1 MPHRHS
7 TWLGALALSIIALA
21 PLRAQTGLTPQDS
34 LRLDSLDGLRR
45 ELVRANEA
53 RPKYGIPMIDRFFRY
68 EPVAPYNQNRG
79 YQFLHAVAA
88 SMARNQKPS
97 SSTGGPLQTLIEIG
111 GGKDFDFGK
120 WRIGID
126 GVIDL
131 LTAKNS
137 IDGQWFGYGVLVA
150 RKLGEGRSIRLRSS
164 IYYALKSR
172 NWYHEHNLLLYYAPQ
187 LNGLMVLSG
196 GHTSRETFHLTP
208 EEIYRGYYGALPAAN
223 SPVASFV
230 KDYLQLRNRIQL
242 TESLDLS
249 TSLLFED
256 RSQAT
261 GRYPLGA
268 PSCPARF
275 RASAL
280 GPLLPQS

>member
-1 MPHRHS
+1 MPHRHC
-7 TWLGALALSIIALA
+7 TWLGALALSLIALA

-88 SMARNQKPS
+88 SMARNQKSS

-111 GGKDFDFGK
+111 AGKDFDFGK

-131 LTAKNS
+131 LAAKNS
-137 IDGQWFGYGVLVA
+137 IDGQWFGYGILVA
-150 RKLGEGRSIRLRSS
+150 RKLGEGR
-164 IYYALKSR
+164 
-172 NWYHEHNLLLYYAPQ
+172 
-187 LNGLMVLSG
+187 
-196 GHTSRETFHLTP
+196 
-208 EEIYRGYYGALPAAN
+208 
-223 SPVASFV
+223 
-230 KDYLQLRNRIQL
+230 
-242 TESLDLS
+242 
-249 TSLLFED
+249 
-256 RSQAT
+256 
-261 GRYPLGA
+261 
-268 PSCPARF
+268 
-275 RASAL
+275 
-280 GPLLPQS
+280 